1 MPVWSHRRIRR
12 RKLAWLRE
20 DVLSAETVSTGAQPS
35 KADERQVRAECRS
48 RFVP

>member
-1 MPVWSHRRIRR
+1 
-12 RKLAWLRE
+12 
-20 DVLSAETVSTGAQPS
+20 VSTGAQPS